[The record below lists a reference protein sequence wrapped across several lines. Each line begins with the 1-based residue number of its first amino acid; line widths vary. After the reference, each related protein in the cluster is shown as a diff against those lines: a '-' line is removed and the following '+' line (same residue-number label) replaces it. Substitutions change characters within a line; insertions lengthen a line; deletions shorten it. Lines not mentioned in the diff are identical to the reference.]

1 MAADRQQEEPV
12 AHHSSST
19 PATANGQQLGDPM
32 IKLAA
37 GSDVHQFDME
47 APPKHKMLLEDIPPS
62 QQLNLRFE
70 RICAYVNT
78 DYDTPGMVTRLKRT
92 FDKTARAEAEAKQKK
107 QILFSVTG
115 EMVPGEMLALMGPSG
130 SGKTSLLSIISGR
143 APKAVTTSGKV
154 TSNGSRFT
162 KAAKRRVGFVLQDDL
177 LYESL
182 TVWETLGY
190 AAALRLPR
198 GMSAAQ
204 RAERVEAVLLALGL
218 SKCRHTIIGGFF
230 RRGISG
236 GERKRVS
243 IGHELLINP
252 AILMLDEPT
261 SGLDSTTALHL
272 LVTLRQLAQGGRA
285 IATTI
290 HQPSSRLYLQLD
302 TLMLL
307 AEGHVAYYGKADQV
321 VSWFAGLG
329 FAMPYGVNVAD
340 FLLDLAQG
348 EVEGGDFSRLAPAA
362 AAAGQQQA
370 LYKQQQ
376 ALAAGEEGEDAQQH
390 DRQAKHQQQQGTAH
404 GVPAA
409 PLSGPA
415 AIQALYSSYETYK
428 RKHPGGFAGEPQQLA
443 DLQLALEPPAAKKAA
458 AGDGKRR
465 LGGGGGSLIERS
477 LHKAGSFLGLADMG
491 GDKAGAESPKQHGKA
506 AAAAAGDSDE
516 LSDPADEEEGGE
528 SPEFRRSIT
537 RIWSRSRSSSSLWAG
552 APGDIEAAAGAGKG
566 CSGQLVAGMGL
577 ADRGGASY
585 STQLR
590 VLLQRHIKVKRFESL
605 SSQRFLQGVIVALIT
620 GMFWWQRGRG
630 GSLLAASD
638 VVGLLFFE
646 LLFPA
651 FTALFTSLFTFPNDY
666 RMLLKER
673 ASGMYR
679 VSAFYVSSA
688 LSDLPMDCAL
698 PALFVVIIYFMGG
711 LRLTAAAFLS
721 NLAALVLNVLV
732 AQSMGLL
739 LGVAFMNP
747 KTAQTVAS
755 IIMLGFMLVGGYY
768 VRGIPAWIS
777 WIRYLS
783 FVYWGF
789 NLLLKIEFAGATY
802 YSCGASG
809 LGSGEAAAGPAA
821 APCHSV
827 PDLQAALQLPTD
839 PNASPALELGVLFG
853 MLVALRLLVYYT
865 LRQKTKAA

>member
-1 MAADRQQEEPV
+1 
-12 AHHSSST
+12 
-19 PATANGQQLGDPM
+19 
-32 IKLAA
+32 
-37 GSDVHQFDME
+37 
-47 APPKHKMLLEDIPPS
+47 
-62 QQLNLRFE
+62 
-70 RICAYVNT
+70 
-78 DYDTPGMVTRLKRT
+78 
-92 FDKTARAEAEAKQKK
+92 

-115 EMVPGEMLALMGPSG
+115 EMLPGEMLALMGPSG

-143 APKAVTTSGKV
+143 APKAVTTSGRV
-154 TSNGSRFT
+154 TSNGARFT

-198 GMSAAQ
+198 GTSAAQ
-204 RAERVEAVLLALGL
+204 RGERVEASLLALGL

-272 LVTLRQLAQGGRA
+272 LVTLRQLALGGRA
-285 IATTI
+285 VATTI
-290 HQPSSRLYLQLD
+290 HQPSSRLYQQLD
-302 TLMLL
+302 KLMLL
-307 AEGHVAYYGKADQV
+307 AEGHVMYYGSADQV
-321 VSWFAGLG
+321 VSWFSTLG

-348 EVEGGDFSRLAPAA
+348 E
-362 AAAGQQQA
+362 
-370 LYKQQQ
+370 
-376 ALAAGEEGEDAQQH
+376 
-390 DRQAKHQQQQGTAH
+390 
-404 GVPAA
+404 
-409 PLSGPA
+409 
-415 AIQALYSSYETYK
+415 
-428 RKHPGGFAGEPQQLA
+428 
-443 DLQLALEPPAAKKAA
+443 
-458 AGDGKRR
+458 
-465 LGGGGGSLIERS
+465 LG
-477 LHKAGSFLGLADMG
+477 
-491 GDKAGAESPKQHGKA
+491 
-506 AAAAAGDSDE
+506 
-516 LSDPADEEEGGE
+516 
-528 SPEFRRSIT
+528 RSIT
-537 RIWSRSRSSSSLWAG
+537 RIWSRSTSTSNVFAAGPADVEAGVGSAGGAQRGCAG
-552 APGDIEAAAGAGKG
+552 ALAGG
-566 CSGQLVAGMGL
+566 LGL
-577 ADRGGASY
+577 ADRGGAGY

-651 FTALFTSLFTFPNDY
+651 FTAMFTSLFTFPNDY

-679 VSAFYVSSA
+679 VSAFYLSSA
-688 LSDLPMDCAL
+688 VSDLPMDCAL

-711 LRLTAAAFLS
+711 LRLTATAFLS

-802 YSCGASG
+802 YSCGSSG
-809 LGSGEAAAGPAA
+809 LGTLDGAAAAGPSAE
-821 APCHSV
+821 PCQAVS
-827 PDLQAALQLPTD
+827 DLQAALQLPTD
-839 PNASPALELGVLFG
+839 TNESPALEVGVLLA
-853 MLVALRLLVYYT
+853 MLVLLRLMVYHT